1 MSSHSIR
8 RAALEKWKQTHGSNA
23 TYNNLIG
30 VFKRAGYQ
38 GYADTVY
45 KVFGKF
51 IQELFLSVK
60 GLYLVTILSL
70 LTGDPPTSQAV
81 CGARADPQTSPQ
93 ECQECQECATAA
105 SLVATVGDC
114 RMERQK
120 SCESTDD
127 SSDDEMFST
136 PPTSLPPPDRVSYH

>member
-1 MSSHSIR
+1 M
-8 RAALEKWKQTHGSNA
+8 EKWKQTHGSNA

-51 IQELFLSVK
+51 IQEIFLSVK

-93 ECQECQECATAA
+93 KCQECVTEQLPDLDPSSC
-105 SLVATVGDC
+105 VHI
-114 RMERQK
+114 K
-120 SCESTDD
+120 SN
-127 SSDDEMFST
+127 
-136 PPTSLPPPDRVSYH
+136 LPGA

>member
-8 RAALEKWKQTHGSNA
+8 RAALEKWKQKLGSNA

-30 VFKRAGYQ
+30 VFKCAGYQ

-51 IQELFLSVK
+51 FQEIFLSVK

-70 LTGDPPTSQAV
+70 PTGDPPTSQAV
-81 CGARADPQTSPQ
+81 CGARADPQMLP
-93 ECQECQECATAA
+93 QECATAA
-105 SLVATVGDC
+105 SLAATVGDC

-136 PPTSLPPPDRVSYH
+136 PPTSLPPPDRVSYYCCDLV